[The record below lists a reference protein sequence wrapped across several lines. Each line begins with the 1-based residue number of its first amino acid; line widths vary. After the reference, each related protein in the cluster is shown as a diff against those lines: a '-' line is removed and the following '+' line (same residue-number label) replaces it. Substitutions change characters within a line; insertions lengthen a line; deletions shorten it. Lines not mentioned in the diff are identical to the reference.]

1 MSNLCYFQH
10 QNMRQMK
17 QFVQDLYSSVEGG
30 LFTAAGTV
38 PCKDMRDLGGQ
49 HQEFCLGQR
58 ILEVD
63 IV

>member
-1 MSNLCYFQH
+1 
-10 QNMRQMK
+10 MK